1 MQLKQIVILQDCRL
15 QNISKKVKT
24 TVNKLQAMKNK
35 AKKQIE
41 RNAFLQDKIK
51 EGNIKCQ
58 RANNG
63 QILIK
68 FFSI

>member
-1 MQLKQIVILQDCRL
+1 MILQDCRL

-24 TVNKLQAMKNK
+24 TVNKLQAIKNK

-51 EGNIKCQ
+51 EGNIKC
-58 RANNG
+58 
-63 QILIK
+63 
-68 FFSI
+68 

>member
-1 MQLKQIVILQDCRL
+1 MILQDCRL

-41 RNAFLQDKIK
+41 RNAFLQDKIQ
-51 EGNIKCQ
+51 EGNIKC
-58 RANNG
+58 
-63 QILIK
+63 
-68 FFSI
+68 